1 MRDIRASVEVRAL
14 IGADTPGTG
23 CLAWKTIRLARRLD
37 LDGNPLRRHTGKI
50 AAPVGA
56 EREVGNDE

>member
-1 MRDIRASVEVRAL
+1 MKTTL
-14 IGADTPGTG
+14 
-23 CLAWKTIRLARRLD
+23 LAYRLD
-37 LDGNPLRRHTGKI
+37 LDGNPLRRHTGKT

>member
-1 MRDIRASVEVRAL
+1 M
-14 IGADTPGTG
+14 
-23 CLAWKTIRLARRLD
+23 KTTRMARGLD
-37 LDGNPLRRHTGKI
+37 LEGNQLRRHTGKI

>member
-1 MRDIRASVEVRAL
+1 M
-14 IGADTPGTG
+14 
-23 CLAWKTIRLARRLD
+23 KTTRLVRRLD
-37 LDGNPLRRHTGKI
+37 LAGNPLRRHTGKI